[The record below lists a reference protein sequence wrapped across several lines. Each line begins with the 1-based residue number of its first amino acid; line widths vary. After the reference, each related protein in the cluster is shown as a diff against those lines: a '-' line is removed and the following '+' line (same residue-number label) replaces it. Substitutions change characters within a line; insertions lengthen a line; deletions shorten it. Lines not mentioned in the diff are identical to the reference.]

1 MDLKRILL
9 IIGLVVVGYLIMLQ
23 WSHDPRHQ
31 ATNIASSEGRVVN
44 QKQSSATLG
53 DVPVPTATSNN
64 VPVISTEKH
73 ATVNSLITV
82 TTDNLELKIN
92 PHGGN
97 IVYLALPQYPKKQGQ
112 NAPYILLDNSKHLTY
127 IAQSGLVGNK
137 GVGGVDNSGK
147 GLPLYS
153 VAQQHYMLENGQK
166 QLVVDLHLKQQGV
179 DITKRYTF
187 TRGDYAI
194 KLSYLIHNTASSSW
208 SGEFYAQLKRDNSK
222 DPGLAGNHG
231 TSIHSYLG
239 AAVRTNDAKFKKL
252 DFDDFAKKP
261 FSATV
266 TGGYAAILQH
276 YFEAAWVPDQN
287 QSFTYTTRE
296 ASGDNII
303 GLQGALVTVKPGE
316 TSSINAILYTGPKI
330 KQSLEKLAT
339 GLDLT
344 VDYGYLWFIAS
355 PMFMVLNFLHK
366 LLGNWGWSIIALT
379 ALIKLV
385 FFPLSAASYRSM
397 AKMRALQPRMKA
409 LKERYGDDRQK
420 MSQELMGL
428 YKKEKVNPMGG
439 CLPIIVQMPFFIALY
454 EVLMEAVQLRQAPW
468 MFWIHDLSRM
478 DPYFILPIIMG
489 GLMLI
494 QQRLSPAPPDP
505 TQAKIMRLM
514 PIMFTIF
521 FLWFP
526 AGLVIY
532 WVTNNF
538 LSILQ
543 QWWITK
549 KCEQQM
555 AAAKALTKKK

>member
-9 IIGLVVVGYLIMLQ
+9 IIGLVVVGYFIMLQ
-23 WSHDPRHQ
+23 WTHDNQNQ
-31 ATNIASSEGRVVN
+31 AAETTT
-44 QKQSSATLG
+44 SAGQLVKHKSREAATG
-53 DVPVPTATSNN
+53 DVPALSATSNDL
-64 VPVISTEKH
+64 PTSTVDKQPS
-73 ATVNSLITV
+73 TDKLITV
-82 TTDNLELKIN
+82 TTDDLELKID
-92 PHGGN
+92 PRGGN
-97 IVYLALPQYPKKQGQ
+97 IVYLALPKYPKKQGYK
-112 NAPYILLDNSKHLTY
+112 APYVLLDNTQGLTY
-127 IAQSGLVGNK
+127 VAQSGLVGSQ
-137 GVGGVDNSGK
+137 GVEGVDNTGK

-153 VAQQHYMLENGQK
+153 VTQQHYTLADGKN
-166 QLVVDLHLKQQGV
+166 QLVVDLHLKRKGV
-179 DITKRYTF
+179 DIIKRYTL

-194 KLSYLIHNTASSSW
+194 KLSYLIHNTSTKPW

-222 DPGLAGNHG
+222 DPGLTSNHG

-239 AAVRTNDAKFKKL
+239 AAVRTNSEKFKKL
-252 DFDDFAKKP
+252 EFDDFAKSP
-261 FSATV
+261 FKEV
-266 TGGYAAILQH
+266 VKGGYAAILQH
-276 YFEAAWVPDQN
+276 YFESTWVPDQD

-296 ASGDNII
+296 VAGYNIV
-303 GLQGALVTVKPGE
+303 GLQGAPVTVKPGQ
-316 TSSINAILYTGPKI
+316 TSSINATLYTGPKI
-330 KQSLEKLAT
+330 KESLEKLAT

-344 VDYGYLWFIAS
+344 VDYGYLWFIAT
-355 PMFMVLNFLHK
+355 PMFAVLAFLHE
-366 LLGNWGWSIIALT
+366 LLGNWGWSIIVLT

-397 AKMRALQPRMKA
+397 AKMRALQPKMKA

-489 GLMLI
+489 CLMLI

-549 KCEQQM
+549 KFEQQM
-555 AAAKALTKKK
+555 AERKK